1 MSARERLTRLIDL
14 APGGAP
20 EERRQL
26 AIELT
31 EVLLDWPEDYPE
43 HMRASFALLL
53 EKIVVQLDGPSRK
66 ELAARFSPGV
76 EAPLSLMNEL
86 YFDSGREMREAILRQ
101 NAQAAMDDEFAP
113 LPVDEPSLIRAA
125 REYPPETFAQTFARL
140 LGIPLV
146 TAARAIADASGE
158 GLVIL
163 CKGAHLSRATFST
176 IAMLTDASLDSAQRK
191 LELFEIVPEDISA
204 RMVQFWRAQ
213 RGTRQAIAA

>member
-26 AIELT
+26 AMELA
-31 EVLLDWPEDYPE
+31 EVLLDWPADYPA
-43 HMRASFALLL
+43 HMRTSFALLL
-53 EKIVVQLDGPSRK
+53 EKIVVQLDGRARR
-66 ELAARFSPGV
+66 ELARRFAPDPA
-76 EAPLSLMNEL
+76 APLALLNEL
-86 YFDSGREMREAILRQ
+86 YFDSGRELRETILKR
-101 NAQAAMDDEFAP
+101 NAQASMVEAFEP
-113 LPVDEPSLIRAA
+113 SPIDEPSLIRAA
-125 REYPPETFAQTFARL
+125 RDYPPETFAQTFARL
-140 LGIPLV
+140 LGIPLA
-146 TAARAIADASGE
+146 TAGRAIADVSGE

-191 LELFEIVPEDISA
+191 LELFETVPEEISA